1 MTDLPNTPPAWVNGS
16 DAPEKSAIDLG
27 FAEQHRPSTD
37 PGRPAPGRQIAGKEK
52 PGLGR
57 AFPSYKANYLA

>member
-27 FAEQHRPSTD
+27 FAAHHRPVTSL
-37 PGRPAPGRQIAGKEK
+37 R
-52 PGLGR
+52 
-57 AFPSYKANYLA
+57 